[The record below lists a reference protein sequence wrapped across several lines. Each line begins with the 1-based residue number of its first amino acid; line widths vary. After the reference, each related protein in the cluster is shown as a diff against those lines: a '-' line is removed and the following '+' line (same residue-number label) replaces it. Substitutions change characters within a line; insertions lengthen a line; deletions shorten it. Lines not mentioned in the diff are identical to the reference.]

1 MRCLENKLDISKKIW
16 YNIYVNKKDKKF
28 FMKTKERKNIA
39 KKIAEAEYIIHTSDD
54 LEARSRA
61 E

>member
-1 MRCLENKLDISKKIW
+1 
-16 YNIYVNKKDKKF
+16 
-28 FMKTKERKNIA
+28 MKTKERKNIA